1 MQQDFKQSRL
11 KDLEKIIGREQ
22 DRLFR
27 FAFMRV
33 GNREDAEDIVQD
45 VFLKLFASDEN
56 LHHVR
61 NLEHYLLRSISNCC
75 LDYHRKKTFDIV
87 SIDEAGQVAEETED
101 QQIHDEYLRIN
112 KILAILS
119 DEQAEI
125 VRLKCYDGLKFR
137 EIAKIL
143 EIPEATVKSR
153 YRYAIAHLQ
162 QNININENF

>member
-11 KDLEKIIGREQ
+11 KDLEKIIGKEQ

-27 FAFMRV
+27 FAYMRV

-112 KILAILS
+112 KILATLS

-125 VRLKCYDGLKFR
+125 VRLKVLR
-137 EIAKIL
+137 WTEISGNCENPRNSRSHGKIALSLCNCSPSAK
-143 EIPEATVKSR
+143 
-153 YRYAIAHLQ
+153 H
-162 QNININENF
+162 

>member
-11 KDLEKIIGREQ
+11 KDLEKIIGKEQ

-45 VFLKLFASDEN
+45 VFLKLFTSDEN
-56 LHHVR
+56 LHRVR
-61 NLEHYLLRSISNCC
+61 NLEHYLLRSVSNCC
-75 LDYHRKKTFDIV
+75 LDYHRRKTFNVV
-87 SIDEAGQVAEETED
+87 SIDEAGQIAEENDD
-101 QQIHDEYLRIN
+101 QQIYDEYLRIN
-112 KILAILS
+112 KILATLS

-125 VRLKCYDGLKFR
+125 VRLKSYDGLKFR
-137 EIAKIL
+137 EIAKTL
-143 EIPEATVKSR
+143 EIPEATAKSR

-162 QNININENF
+162 QNININENL

>member
-1 MQQDFKQSRL
+1 MQQDLKQKRQ
-11 KDLEKIIGREQ
+11 KNLEKIIKKEQ
-22 DRLFR
+22 DKLFR

-45 VFLKLFASDEN
+45 VFLKLYVSGEN
-56 LHHVR
+56 LRHIR
-61 NLEHYLLRSISNCC
+61 SLEYYLLRSISNCC
-75 LDYHRKKTFDIV
+75 QDYHRKKTIIMV
-87 SIDEAGQVAEETED
+87 PIDEATQFSEESED
-101 QQIHDEYLRIN
+101 RQICEEYQRIN
-112 KILAILS
+112 KLLSTLS

-143 EIPEATVKSR
+143 EIPEATAKSR

-162 QNININENF
+162 QNINNYDNF